1 MEEASRFRVVTEIEN
16 DDVLIVF
23 ARELQNEI
31 TLPYLAQAFDDKR
44 FMPGRLLPFKKL
56 LISFAFRRN

>member
-31 TLPYLAQAFDDKR
+31 TRPYLAQAFDDKR
-44 FMPGRLLPFKKL
+44 FIPGASSSIQEASHKL
-56 LISFAFRRN
+56 CVSNP